1 MNYNEILKLPEGIH
15 IVTVNTKRCM
25 VVRLQEGYTLTT
37 ILPDRMMLIQ
47 HYSEKGH
54 LLAEERF
61 ENIFAADD
69 KEDHHEG
76 TDCWTG
82 QAPDQG

>member
-1 MNYNEILKLPEGIH
+1 MNYNEILKLSEGIH
-15 IVTVNTKRCM
+15 IVTVNTERCM

-37 ILPDRMMLIQ
+37 MLPDRMMLIQ
-47 HYSEKGH
+47 HYSERGH

-61 ENIFAADD
+61 ENIFAAAD

-76 TDCWTG
+76 TDC
-82 QAPDQG
+82 

>member
-1 MNYNEILKLPEGIH
+1 MLPRNYNEILKLPEGIY
-15 IVTVNTKRCM
+15 IVTVNTERCM

-37 ILPDRMMLIQ
+37 MLPDRMMLIQ

-61 ENIFAADD
+61 ENIFVADD

-76 TDCWTG
+76 TDC
-82 QAPDQG
+82 